1 MMVSVHA
8 RDRWIK
14 RFNPK
19 AKDVVGEILKEK
31 NQAIEILQTKES
43 PNKYMEYSVKD
54 NMLFVVD
61 LSRNMLVT
69 VIDIV
74 FGFGEEID
82 RELCRMQTEKIL
94 RLKEELQEEE
104 EFFVSQARGIE
115 EEIIVLDGELE
126 AVKMEVARREDLR
139 NRLGEEKRQYTKKLE
154 IKRKEYEKEVNKL
167 RYSIN
172 YRLEMLAQKK
182 EKNRGEDNG
191 NNRKGA

>member
-19 AKDVVGEILKEK
+19 ANNVVEEILKEK
-31 NQAIEILQTKES
+31 SQAIEILQTKES
-43 PNKYMEYSVKD
+43 PNKLMEYSVKD

-61 LSRNMLVT
+61 LRRDMLVT

-82 RELCRMQTEKIL
+82 RELCRMQTKKIL
-94 RLKEELQEEE
+94 RLKEGLQEEE
-104 EFFVSQARGIE
+104 EIFASQVRGIE
-115 EEIIVLDGELE
+115 EEMLVLEAELE
-126 AVKMEVARREDLR
+126 KAKMEVKRREDLR
-139 NRLGEEKRQYTKKLE
+139 NKLGEEKRRYVKILAT
-154 IKRKEYEKEVNKL
+154 KRKEYEKEVNKL

-172 YRLEMLAQKK
+172 YRLEMLAQKE
-182 EKNRGEDNG
+182 EKTKGEKSNG
-191 NNRKGA
+191 NN